1 MTTHANTA
9 AALQAADNSLQKA
22 FAKQTGPGNTLG
34 KDDFLKLLMAQM
46 TNQNPL
52 DPMDSQGMMD
62 QLTGMG
68 SLEQLININKA
79 LGRLDK
85 TQTDIVRANAFAYLD
100 KDVTVRGGGI
110 PVSSGQAPGLQF
122 RLPREAESVHISI
135 VDPSGVM
142 VREFKMGPHGP
153 GSHSVAWDGTDN
165 VGERV
170 TDGFYRYAVSAK
182 AADEEPVPVDLFV
195 RGKVAGVRFEGGRP
209 KLRVNGEDIDVR
221 DIIEMSNRSQRLFGD
236 RLPSNL
242 RQELRARPPAMRGA
256 R

>member
-1 MTTHANTA
+1 MTTQANTV

-22 FAKQTGPGNTLG
+22 FAKPAGPGNTLG
-34 KDDFLKLLMAQM
+34 KDDFLKLLMAQV
-46 TNQNPL
+46 THQDPL
-52 DPMDSQGMMD
+52 NPMDSQGMMD

-68 SLEQLININKA
+68 SLEQLININDA

-110 PVSSGQAPGLQF
+110 PVSGGQTPGLQF
-122 RLPREAESVHISI
+122 RLPREAESVRISI
-135 VDPSGVM
+135 VDPSGVA
-142 VREFKMGPHGP
+142 VRDLEMGPHSP
-153 GSHSVAWDGTDN
+153 GSDSVVWDGTDN
-165 VGERV
+165 DGEPV

-182 AADEEPVPVDLFV
+182 AADEESVPVDLFV

-221 DIIEMSNRSQRLFGD
+221 DVIEMSNRSQRLFGD